1 MEPRGATGGNQ
12 WQTRAAR
19 NGRKQAKS
27 VATGCDRLLET
38 FHGKEGS
45 TARVRQRALQKPRTA
60 GLFRCRR
67 IALLAVCSGVESRVE
82 EPVLREP
89 AQRSGRR
96 VIELWSSRREK
107 WASGGATPWPRHRKG
122 ASDAKEAYARR
133 VSEAGRDRRASYGA
147 QALHTKEIAKRV
159 IESGRCSGLKGKTP
173 EATIAATLAVGSK
186 PGGPFQR
193 VDKGTYGLSGP
204 QPKPAA
210 TKRPAPKR
218 SPPATTNRRRE
229 PAKTAKTTDNVA

>member
-1 MEPRGATGGNQ
+1 MQEKRMRGESA
-12 WQTRAAR
+12 
-19 NGRKQAKS
+19 KQ
-27 VATGCDRLLET
+27 VAIDVLR
-38 FHGKEGS
+38 
-45 TARVRQRALQKPRTA
+45 TARKP
-60 GLFRCRR
+60 
-67 IALLAVCSGVESRVE
+67 
-82 EPVLREP
+82 
-89 AQRSGRR
+89 
-96 VIELWSSRREK
+96 
-107 WASGGATPWPRHRKG
+107 
-122 ASDAKEAYARR
+122 
-133 VSEAGRDRRASYGA
+133 
-147 QALHTKEIAKRV
+147 LHTKEIAKCV